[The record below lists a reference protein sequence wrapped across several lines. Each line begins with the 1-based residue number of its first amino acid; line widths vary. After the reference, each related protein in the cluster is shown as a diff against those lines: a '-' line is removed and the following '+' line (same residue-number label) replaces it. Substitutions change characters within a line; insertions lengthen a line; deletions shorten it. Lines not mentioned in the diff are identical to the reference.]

1 MTDTEEVG
9 VWTRVSVLLDLGRS
23 REALGE
29 LGRGLASTPED
40 AALWRVMSLV
50 QTSLGEHQGAL
61 ESARR
66 AAALEPDSSEAQ
78 RTLGVT
84 LWNTQVLNRPLGLL
98 WLSRLRAGG
107 GVAAPAL
114 AALHESLRLDPHDAE
129 THVTLAGMWLDLG
142 ELKRAETHLKVA
154 LEQQPNSAEA
164 RLGLAKLAL
173 RRKRPVQA
181 EQHAKEVL
189 AQEPQ
194 SVRALEVLARAH
206 LRLRQ
211 PDQAFRSALAAVKL
225 DPANSYT
232 QMQFTALL
240 DEYLPQPAAQT
251 LMFDVA
257 VVGVRNAYR
266 RTKLSPEVRA
276 QLGQVRRTDLP
287 VTKRPLVRLAIFGA
301 VALVMVV
308 SLRVPRATFQRAE
321 TVFFVTLY
329 AGLVIWIIWT
339 VVRRRRSR
347 S

>member
-1 MTDTEEVG
+1 MTGAGEVG
-9 VWTRVSVLLDLGRS
+9 VWTRVSALLDLGRS

-29 LGRGLASTPED
+29 LGRGLASAPED
-40 AALWRVMSLV
+40 ADLWRVMSLV
-50 QTSLGEHQGAL
+50 QTSLGEHREAL

-66 AAALEPDSSEAQ
+66 ASLLEPESSEAQ
-78 RTLGVT
+78 RILGAA
-84 LWNTQVLNRPLGLL
+84 LWNTQVLNRPPGLL

-107 GVAAPAL
+107 GLAAPAL
-114 AALHESLRLDPHDAE
+114 AAMHESLRLDPHDAE
-129 THVTLAGMWLDLG
+129 THVTLAGMYMDLG
-142 ELKRAETHLKVA
+142 KSKRGEAHLKAA

-173 RRKRPVQA
+173 RRKRPA
-181 EQHAKEVL
+181 EAGNSALEVL
-189 AQEPQ
+189 AQDPQ
-194 SVRALEVLARAH
+194 SVRALELLARAQ
-206 LRLRQ
+206 LRQRQ

-225 DPANSYT
+225 DPASTYA
-232 QMQFTALL
+232 QMQFTALY

-276 QLGQVRRTDLP
+276 QLRQVRRTELP
-287 VTKRPLVRLAIFGA
+287 VTRRPLVRLAIFGA
-301 VALVMVV
+301 VALVMLM
-308 SLRVPRATFQRAE
+308 SLRVPRAAFQRAE
-321 TVFFVTLY
+321 TIFFVTLY

>member
-1 MTDTEEVG
+1 MEEIG
-9 VWTRVSVLLDLGRS
+9 VWTRVSALLDLGRS

-40 AALWRVMSLV
+40 ADLWRVMSLV
-50 QTSLGEHQGAL
+50 QTSLGEHREAL

-66 AAALEPDSSEAQ
+66 AALLEPESSGAQ

-84 LWNTQVLNRPLGLL
+84 LWNTQVLNRPLVPL

-107 GVAAPAL
+107 SMAAPAL
-114 AALHESLRLDPHDAE
+114 AAMHESLRLDPHDAE

-142 ELKRAETHLKVA
+142 DLKRAETHLKVA

-173 RRKRPVQA
+173 RRKRPA
-181 EQHAKEVL
+181 DAGNSALEVL

-194 SVRALEVLARAH
+194 SVRALELLARAQ

-211 PDQAFRSALAAVKL
+211 PDQAFRSALAAIKL
-225 DPANSYT
+225 DPASTYA

-276 QLGQVRRTDLP
+276 QLRQVRRTELP
-287 VTKRPLVRLAIFGA
+287 VIRRPLVRLAIFGA
-301 VALVMVV
+301 VALVMLV

-321 TVFFVTLY
+321 TIFFVTLQ
-329 AGLVIWIIWT
+329 AGLVVWIIWA
-339 VVRRRRSR
+339 VVRRRSR